1 MFNTLY
7 SLDVWIL
14 YFFAFSNIIFMSPA
28 TSLTVPYSP
37 FYKNYGL
44 NKNNL

>member
-1 MFNTLY
+1 
-7 SLDVWIL
+7 
-14 YFFAFSNIIFMSPA
+14 MSPA

-44 NKNNL
+44 NKNNLQDIKIYIFINYLYLSTNL